1 MSVYRADDPGHF
13 MQALDSVLNQSV
25 LPEEI
30 ILVID
35 GPIGDAL
42 NNAVLSYEHNPLLK
56 LLRLPTNLGPGA
68 ARHKAISVASS
79 PIVAVMDSDDICMPN
94 RFESQIKALENQ
106 NVDLVGAFIAEFV
119 DDPEKAIRV
128 RKVPLTHDKIVE
140 SGKFYFPIN
149 HVTIMFRKEAYFRS
163 GGYRGIRKVEDY
175 DLFYRMVLS
184 GIRFKNIAEVLVLV
198 RSSDGQYLRRH
209 GWGYLREELML
220 HRDMFRSGYI
230 GLIELIR
237 NIAIRVPIRLLPVA
251 LLRGLSKNYLRS
263 REN

>member
-42 NNAVLSYEHNPLLK
+42 NSAVLSYEHNPLLK
-56 LLRLPTNLGPGA
+56 LLRLPTNLGPGT
-68 ARHKAISVASS
+68 ARHRAISVASS
-79 PIVAVMDSDDICMPN
+79 PIVAVMDSDDICMRN

-106 NVDLVGAFIAEFV
+106 DIDLVGAFIAEFLG
-119 DDPEKAIRV
+119 DPEKEIRV

-140 SGKFYFPIN
+140 RGKFYFPIN

-163 GGYRGIRKVEDY
+163 GGYRGFRKVEDY
-175 DLFYRMVLS
+175 DLFHRMVIS
-184 GIRFKNIAEVLVLV
+184 GLRFKNIPEVLVLV
-198 RSSDGQYLRRH
+198 RSSDAQYRRRH
-209 GWGYLREELML
+209 GWSYFREEIVL

-230 GLIELIR
+230 GLTDFIR
-237 NIAIRVPIRLLPVA
+237 NIAIRLPVRLLPVA
-251 LLRGLSKNYLRS
+251 ILRGLSKNYLRS